1 MLSVPVIIS
10 LLIVSSP
17 LMATVA
23 DANIDS
29 GLQRWL
35 ATLMHDGAP
44 RDFQLGTFDKTLEQQ
59 SIVASY
65 IDLLQKQEQQPN
77 LIKSLSAEAIDH
89 PLLPYI
95 LYESQWQNI
104 FTLQN
109 LEKYFPERSCP
120 KRNILQKIIYQR
132 RDQQQTFSNR
142 ELKYLFQQIASY
154 SSQKFK
160 YRSFLQILR
169 ILHQNNQQLPPSL
182 ISFLNDFPNFKLA
195 FPNVM
200 PSVTSMSRSP
210 VARISFLIDDR
221 RCRAARIV
229 LKKSKLDRL
238 RFLQMAQHV
247 ASKCYRRKKRLRFW
261 QQLRP
266 LMTRRYGVQGWVA
279 ASYQVANILR
289 RMEKFSVA
297 ETLVKKIINRSQQH
311 NITNELAKAVFL
323 QAQIHEDNGK
333 IDLAT
338 QLYRQH
344 SLRFRD
350 SVDRYRSLH
359 VLALFALA
367 ERQWEKAGEFLEE
380 IRLAQDNLPR
390 DARQVQHLG
399 FSLLWQGRIYLE
411 LGKVN
416 LAISAW
422 MRLVREFFS
431 SYYGAMAHH
440 LLERLTGHRLTM
452 SPYPQTTFKQQMIYE
467 LFAQHEQVHIA
478 RILYLIRLGLS
489 QQAICELNEHRA
501 VNNGQM
507 FVKALLL
514 HAAGDWAGAI
524 KIFSKIERSFREL
537 LPLGSERILFP
548 KRFENEI
555 STYASK
561 AGLDPLFAMALIR
574 QESLFNPQA
583 RSSAGARGLMQ
594 IMPKTALYE
603 SLRLQRSYIS
613 KTKKQQ
619 IKKALRKSNKNLFDV
634 STNIVLGMHYLN
646 RLLNKYN
653 KSTVFT
659 LSSYNAGMTPTNR
672 WLKELPHEDPMLFI
686 DQIPYRETKN
696 YVKLVLRNYF
706 YYRRWYGNEGKKYPN
721 YLDPVVRKAL
731 RL

>member
-1 MLSVPVIIS
+1 MLSVPIIII

-17 LMATVA
+17 LMATIA
-23 DANIDS
+23 DADIDS

-35 ATLMHDGAP
+35 ATLMNDGTP
-44 RDFQLGTFDKTLEQQ
+44 RNFKLGTFDNSLQQ
-59 SIVASY
+59 QPIVAGY
-65 IDLLQKQEQQPN
+65 IDLLQNKERHPDT
-77 LIKSLSAEAIDH
+77 IKSLSTKAIDH
-89 PLLPYI
+89 PLVPYI
-95 LYESQWQNI
+95 LYENQQENF

-109 LEKYFPERSCP
+109 IEKYFPERSCP
-120 KRNILQKIIYQR
+120 KRNLLQKIIYQR
-132 RDQQQTFSNR
+132 KDQRQTFSNR
-142 ELKYLFQQIASY
+142 ELRYLFRQIADY
-154 SSQKFK
+154 SSPKFK

-169 ILHQNNQQLPPSL
+169 ILHQNNQQLPSSL
-182 ISFLNDFPNFKLA
+182 VSYLDEFPNFKLA
-195 FPNVM
+195 FPAVM
-200 PSVTSMSRSP
+200 PSTLSRSP
-210 VARISFLIDDR
+210 LARIDFLLDDR
-221 RCRAARIV
+221 RCRAARLV
-229 LKKSKLDRL
+229 LEKSNFDRL
-238 RFLQMAQHV
+238 LFLQVAQRV
-247 ASKCYRRKKRLRFW
+247 ANKCYRRKKRLAFW

-266 LMTRRYGVQGWVA
+266 LMTKRYGIHGWVT
-279 ASYQVANILR
+279 ASYQMANILR
-289 RMEKFSVA
+289 RLDRFNSA
-297 ETLVKKIINRSQQH
+297 EILVKKIINRSQQH
-311 NITNELAKAVFL
+311 NITDELAKAIFL
-323 QAQIHEDNGK
+323 QAQIHEDNDK
-333 IDLAT
+333 INLAT

-344 SLRFRD
+344 SLRFAD
-350 SVDRYRSLH
+350 SADRYRSLRSL
-359 VLALFALA
+359 VLFALA
-367 ERQWEKAGEFLEE
+367 NRQWEKAGEFLGE
-380 IRLAQDNLPR
+380 IRRAQDSLPR

-399 FSLLWQGRIYLE
+399 FALLWQGRIYLE

-431 SYYGAMAHH
+431 SYYGAIAHH

-452 SPYPQTTFKQQMIYE
+452 SPYPQTTFEQRMIYE
-467 LFAQHEQVHIA
+467 LFSQHQQVHIA

-537 LPLGSERILFP
+537 LPFGSERILFP

-583 RSSAGARGLMQ
+583 RSPAGARGLMQ

-603 SLRLQRSYIS
+603 SLRLRRSYIS
-613 KTKKQQ
+613 TTEKTQ
-619 IKKALRKSNKNLFDV
+619 IKKALRRSNKNLFDV

-646 RLLNKYN
+646 RLLIKYN

-672 WLKELPHEDPMLFI
+672 WLKELPREDPMLFI

-706 YYRRWYGNEGKKYPN
+706 YYRRWYGSNDKKYPN
-721 YLDPVVRKAL
+721 YLDPVVRRAL

>member
-1 MLSVPVIIS
+1 
-10 LLIVSSP
+10 
-17 LMATVA
+17 MATVT
-23 DANIDS
+23 DTNVDS

-44 RDFQLGTFDKTLEQQ
+44 RNFQLGTFDKTLEQQ

-65 IDLLQKQEQQPN
+65 IDLLQREQQQPD
-77 LIKSLSAEAIDH
+77 LIKSLSAKAIDH

-95 LYESQWQNI
+95 LYENQWQNL

-120 KRNILQKIIYQR
+120 KRKILQKIIYQR

-154 SSQKFK
+154 SSEKFR
-160 YRSFLQILR
+160 YRSLLKILR
-169 ILHQNNQQLPPSL
+169 ILHQHKQRLPISL
-182 ISFLNDFPNFKLA
+182 VSYLNDFPNFKLA
-195 FPNVM
+195 FPDVM
-200 PSVTSMSRSP
+200 PSATDISRSP
-210 VARISFLIDDR
+210 VARITFLLDDR
-221 RCRAARIV
+221 RCRAARVV
-229 LKKSKLDRL
+229 LKRAKLDRL
-238 RFLQMAQHV
+238 LFLQLAQRI
-247 ASKCYRRKKRLRFW
+247 ANRCYRSKKRLRFW
-261 QQLRP
+261 QELRP
-266 LMTRRYGVQGWVA
+266 LMTKRYEVHGWIT
-279 ASYQVANILR
+279 ASYQMAKILR
-289 RMEKFSVA
+289 RMERFTVA
-297 ETLVKKIINRSQQH
+297 ERLIKKIINRSQQH
-311 NITNELAKAVFL
+311 DITDELAKAIFL
-323 QAQIHEDNGK
+323 QAQIHQDNNR
-333 IDLAT
+333 INLAT
-338 QLYRQH
+338 KLYRQH
-344 SLRFRD
+344 SLRFPN
-350 SVDRYRSLH
+350 SVNRYRSLH
-359 VLALFALA
+359 ALTLFALA
-367 ERQWEKAGEFLEE
+367 ERQWEKAGQFLGE
-380 IRLAQDNLPR
+380 IRRSQDSLPR

-399 FSLLWQGRIYLE
+399 FALLWQGRIYLE

-416 LAISAW
+416 LAINAW

-431 SYYGAMAHH
+431 SYYGAIAHH

-452 SPYPQTTFKQQMIYE
+452 SPYPQTMFNQQMIYE

-478 RILYLIRLGLS
+478 RVLYLIRLGLS

-501 VNNGQM
+501 INNGQM

-524 KIFSKIERSFREL
+524 KIFSKIERSFREM
-537 LPLGSERILFP
+537 LPFGSERILFP

-574 QESLFNPQA
+574 QESLFDPQA

-603 SLRLQRSYIS
+603 SLRLRRSYIS
-613 KTKKQQ
+613 TTKKQQ
-619 IKKALRKSNKNLFDV
+619 IKKALRRSNKNLFDV

-706 YYRRWYGNEGKKYPN
+706 YYRRWYGKDGKKYPN
-721 YLDPVVRKAL
+721 YLDPVVRRAL